1 MYVGELAEG
10 VESSS
15 GGVPHGQQH
24 LGTHNRFRRERVGAA
39 LSQLRQPCAHVCSF
53 HAKEAR
59 PCAYVGMYVHILS
72 LALSML
78 GENFI
83 PLMQQPLTNVRAN
96 M

>member
-24 LGTHNRFRRERVGAA
+24 LGTHNRFWQERVGAA
-39 LSQLRQPCAHVCSF
+39 LSRLRQPCAPVRSF

-59 PCAYVGMYVHILS
+59 PCAYEGMCLCTYP
-72 LALSML
+72 
-78 GENFI
+78 FI
-83 PLMQQPLTNVRAN
+83 GIM
-96 M
+96 